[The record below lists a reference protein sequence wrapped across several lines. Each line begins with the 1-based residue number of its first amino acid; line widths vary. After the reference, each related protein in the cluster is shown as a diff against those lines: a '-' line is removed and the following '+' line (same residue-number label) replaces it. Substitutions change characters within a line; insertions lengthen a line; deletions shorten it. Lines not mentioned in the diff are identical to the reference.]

1 MLSGSLFR
9 LHFAGLHGGASEAT
23 HGCSDAGNFVLSMDG
38 ELWFGDPGGE
48 DYNVGNY
55 WSWKPNGDPRYLYYK
70 KSIEGHNLVLLL
82 DDEVPRGQVF
92 NTHASPYA
100 KIIDYKS
107 TPSHAHMVL
116 NMTPQY
122 GAPCKDAKR
131 ALALTENRNAVILRD
146 EMEFHRPTTAVWVAT
161 PETEDI
167 TFSENGR
174 VAYLTKSFEDGTKK
188 ILRATILSENA
199 DLRFSLIPKYETLI
213 DNIITKK
220 KSGNERASDAPL
232 RLSVRGEKLE
242 KIKFSVVFEMV
253 SAPCGETALSEKN
266 ILEW

>member
-1 MLSGSLFR
+1 MAA
-9 LHFAGLHGGASEAT
+9 LHKDKCLPLMDNGHYHPTEVVSDKIPALLCFFPEIALHITRGVRWD
-23 HGCSDAGNFVLSMDG
+23 SD
-38 ELWFGDPGGE
+38 
-48 DYNVGNY
+48 
-55 WSWKPNGDPRYLYYK
+55 
-70 KSIEGHNLVLLL
+70 HVLLL

-122 GAPCKDAKR
+122 GAPCKSAKR

-174 VAYLTKSFEDGTKK
+174 VAYLAKSLEDGAKK
-188 ILRATILSENA
+188 ILRASLLSEDEN
-199 DLRFSLIPKYETLI
+199 LRFSLIPKYETLI
-213 DNIITKK
+213 GNIITKK
-220 KSGNERASDAPL
+220 NSGNERASDAPL
-232 RLSVRGEKLE
+232 RLAIRGEKVE
-242 KIKFSVVFEMV
+242 KMKISVVFEMV
-253 SAPCGETALSEKN
+253 SAPCKETSLSEKN
-266 ILEW
+266 ISEWRKNVNKY